1 LKLINQHL
9 YEEFY
14 ECDNQSALFDV
25 LKIHYKLLI
34 AQINSYQQRPTEL
47 AKPSTIIETWTQHD
61 VACNDWIRLGYY
73 ENEIFEKEYGKSEE
87 HQVFEVV
94 VFSDDIERT
103 MPFSRYA
110 LYPQHIF
117 ENMSMRNLDESLCLH
132 LFQQQDHLENYQILW
147 LNSIVINELNLKINN
162 PLYGLSASNENNEI
176 VLKYNRWCCD
186 YLGNERI
193 SDEIPKLE
201 GGELI
206 CRRDYF
212 EKICKTYQNLS
223 SEKIVFK
230 KYRIKIPAASSGELT
245 LKRLNTAQNNIIQ
258 NVI

>member
-1 LKLINQHL
+1 MKLINQHL

-14 ECDNQSALFDV
+14 ECDNQSTLFDV

-34 AQINSYQQRPTEL
+34 AQINSCQQRPAEL
-47 AKPSTIIETWTQHD
+47 EKPSAIIETWTQRD
-61 VACNDWIRLGYY
+61 VTYCDWIRLGYY
-73 ENEIFEKEYGKSEE
+73 ECEISEKEYGKYEE
-87 HQVFEVV
+87 YRIFEGI
-94 VFSDDIERT
+94 VFSNYIEMTR
-103 MPFSRYA
+103 PFSGYA

-117 ENMSMRNLDESLCLH
+117 ENMPMRNLDEYLCLH
-132 LFQQQDHLENYQILW
+132 LFQQQDSFENYQILW

-162 PLYGLSASNENNEI
+162 PLYGLSASDENNEI

-201 GGELI
+201 GAELI

-212 EKICKTYQNLS
+212 EKICEIYQKLS
-223 SEKIVFK
+223 SENIAFKRYRLKI
-230 KYRIKIPAASSGELT
+230 
-245 LKRLNTAQNNIIQ
+245 
-258 NVI
+258 